1 MEGNKQT
8 FTNRADAGRKL
19 APHVA
24 ALELEDPVVY
34 ALPRGGVPVAVEIS
48 RSLNAP
54 LDLVMVRKIGAPGNP
69 ELALG
74 AVVEGQVPQTILNE
88 RIRSFSGADDAY
100 VERERAKA
108 LAEIARRR
116 TLYIGG
122 RTRIDPAGRTAVVV
136 DDGLAT
142 GATMKAALAALREQ
156 QASRLVVAV
165 PVAPVDTLAEIE
177 ALADDVICLNPSRSF
192 RGVGQFYFDFH
203 QLKDEEAIGLLH
215 SARIPYEQD
224 D

>member
-1 MEGNKQT
+1 MKGETQT

-19 APHVA
+19 APYLA
-24 ALELEDPVVY
+24 ALELDDPVVY
-34 ALPRGGVPVAVEIS
+34 ALPRGGVPVALEIS
-48 RSLNAP
+48 RSLKAP
-54 LDLVMVRKIGAPGNP
+54 LDLVMVRKIGAPRNP
-69 ELALG
+69 ELAIG
-74 AVVEGQVPQTILNE
+74 AVVEGKEPQTILNE
-88 RIRSFSGADDAY
+88 SIRTMSGADEAY
-100 VERERAKA
+100 VERERARA

-116 TLYIGG
+116 TLYIGD
-122 RTRIDPAGRTAVVV
+122 RPRIDPADRTAIIV

-142 GATMKAALAALREQ
+142 GATMKAALAALRAQ
-156 QASRLVVAV
+156 HASRLVVAV

>member
-1 MEGNKQT
+1 MKGETQT
-8 FTNRADAGRKL
+8 FTDRADAGRKL
-19 APHVA
+19 APYLA
-24 ALELEDPVVY
+24 ALELDDPVVY
-34 ALPRGGVPVAVEIS
+34 ALPRGGVPVALEIS
-48 RSLNAP
+48 RSLKAP

-116 TLYIGG
+116 TLYIGD
-122 RTRIDPAGRTAVVV
+122 RPRIDPAGRTVVVV

-142 GATMKAALAALREQ
+142 GATMKAALAALRAQ
-156 QASRLVVAV
+156 RASRLVVAV
-165 PVAPVDTLAEIE
+165 PVAPVETLAEIE
-177 ALADDVICLNPSRSF
+177 ALADDVICLNPSHAF
-192 RGVGQFYFDFH
+192 RGVGGFYADFH
-203 QLKDEEAIGLLH
+203 QLADEETIGLLR
-215 SARIPYEQD
+215 SARVPNEQD